1 VAKRVF
7 LFLAT
12 NLAILLVLS
21 IAMAVLQS
29 FGILDFAGQQGT
41 LLIFCLIYGFG
52 ASFVSLWISRWIA
65 KRSMGVKLV
74 DGATGNAD
82 ADWLYNTVGNL
93 ARQANLPMPEVGVYN
108 APEVNAFATGPSKKR
123 SLVAVSTGLLRQM
136 NRTEIEGVL
145 AHEIS
150 HIANGD
156 MVTMTL
162 IQGVVNAFVLYLSH
176 VVAGIVRNFL
186 SGDRDRGGGFGG
198 GLMYYAVYFA
208 AQILFGIVG
217 SMITAWFSRGR
228 EFRADAGAA
237 HLAGTGSMIAA
248 LRSLQHATTPV
259 DTQNRELAT
268 LKIAG
273 GKSLMHLLATHPPLE
288 VRIARLEGRS

>member
-1 VAKRVF
+1 MAKRVF

-186 SGDRDRGGGFGG
+186 SGDRDRGGFGG

-208 AQILFGIVG
+208 AQMLFGIVG

-248 LRSLQHATTPV
+248 LRSLQHAPAPV